1 MDLIIDIILL
11 TFLGITALAINR
23 IDKLFCVIILSGLY
37 SLLCASLF
45 VTMDAVDVAF
55 TEAAVGTGIATVL
68 LLSTIGATDTHQR
81 SAPHRPLLALLVV
94 CTTGAILIYGTM
106 DMPAFG
112 DPEAPVHQHVAPRYL
127 NQSLDEVGPPN
138 FVTSILASYR
148 SIDTLGET
156 VVIFTAG
163 LSVVG
168 LIGFRGMQK
177 YGDRRRAAG
186 ITREDMDE
194 HLVLR
199 IIIKMFI
206 PLILLFALY
215 VQFHGDY
222 GPGGGFQAGV
232 IFASGFIFYT
242 LMFGLD
248 SAMRVI
254 PPRVLSYIAALGV
267 LLYGGVGIATLIRG
281 GNFLDYNVLL
291 HDPLHGQHLGIIL
304 IELGVGVTV
313 FSIMVLI
320 FFAFSSRKGLRQ

>member
-1 MDLIIDIILL
+1 MELIIDITLL
-11 TFLGITALAINR
+11 TFLGLTALAINR
-23 IDKLFCVIILSGLY
+23 IDKLFCIIMLSGIY

-45 VTMDAVDVAF
+45 VSMDAVDVAF

-68 LLSTIGATDTHQR
+68 LLSTIGATDTQQR
-81 SAPHRPLLALLVV
+81 SAPQRPLFALLVV
-94 CTTGAILIYGTM
+94 CATGAILVYGTM

-112 DPEAPVHQHVAPRYL
+112 DPDAPIHHHVAPRYL
-127 NQSLDEVGPPN
+127 EMSQQEVGSDN
-138 FVTSILASYR
+138 IVTSILSSYR
-148 SIDTLGET
+148 GFDTLGET

-177 YGDRRRAAG
+177 FGDRQRAAG
-186 ITREDMDE
+186 ITQDDMGK

-199 IIIKMFI
+199 IVIKMFI

-215 VQFHGDY
+215 VQFHGDF

-248 SAMRVI
+248 AAMRVVS
-254 PPRVLSYIAALGV
+254 PRTLSYIAALGV
-267 LLYGGVGIATLIRG
+267 LTYGGVGITTLLMG
-281 GNFLDYNVLL
+281 GNFLDYNVLRP
-291 HDPLHGQHLGIIL
+291 DPLQGQHLGIFL
-304 IELGVGVTV
+304 IELGVGTTV